1 MFEGLELAA
10 MVLAPVF
17 LGAVIF
23 YIVLRIC
30 AYFTNPLRVFRRSP
44 PRVFRK

>member
-30 AYFTNPLRVFRRSP
+30 AYLTLRGI
-44 PRVFRK
+44 KK